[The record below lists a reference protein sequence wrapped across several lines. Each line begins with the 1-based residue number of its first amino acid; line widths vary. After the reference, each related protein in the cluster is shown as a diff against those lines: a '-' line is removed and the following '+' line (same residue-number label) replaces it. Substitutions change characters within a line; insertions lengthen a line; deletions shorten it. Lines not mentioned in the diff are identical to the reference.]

1 MKVKLFVIV
10 KKSKKIIIIFKL
22 VYMRR
27 LFLFTIL
34 NSATIIYFFNKF
46 VIKGYFNDNE
56 DYMPTLIE
64 EIKDYKYI

>member
-1 MKVKLFVIV
+1 
-10 KKSKKIIIIFKL
+10 
-22 VYMRR
+22 MRK

-34 NSATIIYFFNKF
+34 NSATILYLLSKLKNL
-46 VIKGYFNDNE
+46 GLSDD

>member
-1 MKVKLFVIV
+1 M
-10 KKSKKIIIIFKL
+10 KKI
-22 VYMRR
+22 
-27 LFLFTIL
+27 FLFTIL